1 MKERK
6 KYVWIVIEGEDYEG
20 CIIDSVH
27 KSKCR
32 AVKRLQELYDEDDRW
47 HWFTDTELP
56 VLRARCD
63 YVKIEKHEIK

>member
-1 MKERK
+1 MNERK
-6 KYVWIVIEGEDYEG
+6 KYVWIVVEGENYEG
-20 CIIDSVH
+20 YTIDSVH

-32 AVKRLQELYDEDDRW
+32 AVKRLQEIYERSNRW

-56 VLRARCD
+56 VLRAGCD